1 MTKSVFVTVGTTK
14 FDDLIDKIDSPKLFN
29 ILLKYGFNKMIIQI
43 GNYSGTIE
51 NSLPFNDNK
60 NNNNTNS
67 SSTTKFES
75 LYFDYK
81 PSLSEFMKNSD
92 LIISH
97 AGSGSILESLENNK
111 PCICVVNDRL
121 MDNHQKELAD
131 KLSNLSYILSTN
143 STSLYETIETKLDE
157 YLKNRIYLDK
167 SIHQKAQQ
175 QFATS
180 LSNQFKLINNN
191 NNNNNNNNENDNTK
205 TTTTSSSSS
214 SKTTNSKKKLKTMVV
229 LGSGGH
235 TTEMF
240 YLLKKVDKNKFNPI
254 TYVLADSD
262 KRSEDKIRIEDTSS
276 PIIKKIPRSRN
287 VGQSFFKSIFTTL
300 IALFYSM
307 LLVFKE
313 KPDTLLCNG
322 PGTCVP
328 LAVSV
333 LLLRW
338 LRIGKGS
345 KIIYIESLAR
355 VNDLSLSGK
364 ILQHISDWFVV
375 QWPELLS
382 KTDSSNVSC
391 INLFF
396 ETF

>member
-1 MTKSVFVTVGTTK
+1 MAKSVFVTVGTTK

-51 NSLPFNDNK
+51 NSLPFDE
-60 NNNNTNS
+60 NNNNTKTTT
-67 SSTTKFES
+67 TTKFES

-111 PCICVVNDRL
+111 PCICVVNDKL

-143 STSLYETIETKLDE
+143 PTSLYETIETKLDE

-191 NNNNNNNNENDNTK
+191 EDGNTK
-205 TTTTSSSSS
+205 TSSSSS
-214 SKTTNSKKKLKTMVV
+214 SSSSTSTSSTTNSKKKLKTMVV

-287 VGQSFFKSIFTTL
+287 VGQSFFNSIFTTL

-313 KPDTLLCNG
+313 KPDCLLCNG

-328 LAVSV
+328 LAVCV

>member
-14 FDDLIDKIDSPKLFN
+14 FDDLIDKVDSPKLYN
-29 ILLKYGFNKMIIQI
+29 ILLKHGFNKMIIQI
-43 GNYSGTIE
+43 GNYGGTIE
-51 NSLPFNDNK
+51 NSLPFDDY
-60 NNNNTNS
+60 NTNNKTS
-67 SSTTKFES
+67 TKFQS

-81 PSLSEFMKNSD
+81 PSLSEYMKTSD

-97 AGSGSILESLENNK
+97 AGSGSILESLENSK
-111 PCICVVNDRL
+111 PCICVVNDKL

-143 STSLYETIETKLDE
+143 PASLYETIENKLDE
-157 YLKNRIYLDK
+157 YLKNRNFLDK

-175 QFATS
+175 QFAAS
-180 LSNQFKLINNN
+180 LSNQFKVINNN
-191 NNNNNNNNENDNTK
+191 NDAE
-205 TTTTSSSSS
+205 SSSSS
-214 SKTTNSKKKLKTMVV
+214 SSTTTLTSKKKLKTMVV

-240 YLLKKVDKNKFNPI
+240 YLLKKVDRNKFSPI

-300 IALFYSM
+300 IALFYSI

-328 LAVSV
+328 LAASV

-338 LRIGKGS
+338 LRIGKDS

>member
-1 MTKSVFVTVGTTK
+1 MTKIVFVTVGTTK
-14 FDDLIDKIDSPKLFN
+14 FDDLIDKVDSPKLFN
-29 ILLKYGFNKMIIQI
+29 ILLKYGYSKMIIQI
-43 GNYSGTIE
+43 GNYSGTIQ
-51 NSLPFNDNK
+51 NSLPFCEVDIAK
-60 NNNNTNS
+60 SS
-67 SSTTKFES
+67 SSTTVFNS
-75 LYFDYK
+75 FYFDYK

-111 PCICVVNDRL
+111 PCICVVNDKL

-131 KLSNLSYILSTN
+131 KLSNLSYILSTKP
-143 STSLYETIETKLDE
+143 SSLYETIETKLNE
-157 YLKNRIYLDK
+157 YLKNRVYLDK

-175 QFATS
+175 HFATS
-180 LSNQFKLINNN
+180 LSNQFKLTNNN
-191 NNNNNNNNENDNTK
+191 NNNNNK
-205 TTTTSSSSS
+205 TTSSSTAAATA
-214 SKTTNSKKKLKTMVV
+214 TTTKSKKQLKTMVV

-240 YLLKKVDKNKFNPI
+240 YLLKKVDRNKFSPI
-254 TYVLADSD
+254 TYVLADND
-262 KRSEDKIRIEDTSS
+262 KRSEDKIKIEDSSS

-307 LLVFKE
+307 LLIFKE
-313 KPDTLLCNG
+313 TPDTLICNG

-328 LAVSV
+328 LVVSV

-338 LRIGKGS
+338 LRIKKDS

-364 ILQHISDWFVV
+364 ILQHVSDWFVV